1 VTTHEIDF
9 ARAVREIEK
18 YDSLKSLCYD
28 LDALPEQGDEERTK
42 LVVAAFLCG
51 RRSGMIRCQKI
62 AKDIAVS
69 EWDRIGL
76 DTASYREGR
85 ASDEESVEQAIRE
98 RIARE
103 NEEGKP

>member
-1 VTTHEIDF
+1 MTHEIDF

-42 LVVAAFLCG
+42 LVVAGFLCG
-51 RRSGMIRCQKI
+51 RRNGMIGCQKI
-62 AKDIAVS
+62 AMNVAKDA
-69 EWDRIGL
+69 WNRCGPARDNTYHDGA
-76 DTASYREGR
+76 ASG
-85 ASDEESVEQAIRE
+85 AESVLREIRE

-103 NEEGKP
+103 HAEGKP